1 MTHSCQKLKSNIVF
15 QDIFKN
21 SKFWA
26 KFDLLTALLAIKQI
40 LDKATS
46 MPVLSLFSVLA
57 SCKKCKKFKIAMSI
71 AISENLNLGAKFEL
85 LNP

>member
-1 MTHSCQKLKSNIVF
+1 MTHSCGKLKSNIAF

-26 KFDLLTALLAIKQI
+26 KFDLLTTLLAIKQT

-46 MPVLSLFSVLA
+46 MPV
-57 SCKKCKKFKIAMSI
+57 
-71 AISENLNLGAKFEL
+71 
-85 LNP
+85 